1 MMVKAIVSPE
11 VEEAIL
17 EAMNRLLKGTVQRT
31 DGALTKVNLQIE
43 AGISKATLFRAPH
56 LLQLW
61 DEQVGKRAGF
71 TPGEFDREV
80 KIKTLD
86 SEVTELRAKVKSQ
99 DRTIL
104 GAKGI
109 ITALNV
115 EIESL
120 RAQIDTA
127 NRAKVTALRRR

>member
-1 MMVKAIVSPE
+1 
-11 VEEAIL
+11 
-17 EAMNRLLKGTVQRT
+17 
-31 DGALTKVNLQIE
+31 
-43 AGISKATLFRAPH
+43 
-56 LLQLW
+56 
-61 DEQVGKRAGF
+61 
-71 TPGEFDREV
+71 
-80 KIKTLD
+80 LD

-99 DRTIL
+99 ERTIL

-120 RAQIDTA
+120 RAQIETA